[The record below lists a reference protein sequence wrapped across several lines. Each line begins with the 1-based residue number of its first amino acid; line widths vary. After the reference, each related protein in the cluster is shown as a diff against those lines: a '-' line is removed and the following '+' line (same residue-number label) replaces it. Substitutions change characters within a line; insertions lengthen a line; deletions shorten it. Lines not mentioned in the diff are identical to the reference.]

1 MERVY
6 TVPLRRAYNAAH
18 KYRARAAMKALRAFI
33 ARHMKV
39 EENAV
44 RIDVSVNHAIWKRGA
59 RKPPRRIK
67 VVAVK
72 EENVVWVYTPEARR
86 AAEEKRKKEREVKE
100 GTEKESKKKKA
111 AQKKKATKE
120 VAQETREE
128 NVQGKKEEKDAKNA
142 ENNEQ

>member
-6 TVPLRRAYNAAH
+6 TVPLRRAYNATH

-39 EENAV
+39 EEDHV
-44 RIDVSVNHAIWKRGA
+44 KIHESVNHEVWKRGA

-72 EENVVWVYTPEARR
+72 EGDYVWVYTPDARKET
-86 AAEEKRKKEREVKE
+86 AGKEKAREKKEN
-100 GTEKESKKKKA
+100 TEK
-111 AQKKKATKE
+111 KE
-120 VAQETREE
+120 
-128 NVQGKKEEKDAKNA
+128 KKEEEKGGSKDDKAS
-142 ENNEQ
+142 E

>member
-39 EENAV
+39 EEAHV
-44 RIDVSVNHAIWKRGA
+44 KIHESVNHEVWKRGA
-59 RKPPRRIK
+59 RKPPKRIK

-72 EENVVWVYTPEARR
+72 EGEYVWVYTPEARKG
-86 AAEEKRKKEREVKE
+86 AIEEKV
-100 GTEKESKKKKA
+100 
-111 AQKKKATKE
+111 
-120 VAQETREE
+120 VEE
-128 NVQGKKEEKDAKNA
+128 KKEEKEEKKGEETPKKRTRKRKRTKKEEEKRGSTDSEASK
-142 ENNEQ
+142 

>member
-39 EENAV
+39 DESRVKIHE
-44 RIDVSVNHAIWKRGA
+44 SVNHEVWKRGA

-72 EENVVWVYTPEARR
+72 EGDCVWVYTPEARKESV
-86 AAEEKRKKEREVKE
+86 EEKKEAEKE
-100 GTEKESKKKKA
+100 GEGKGGS
-111 AQKKKATKE
+111 
-120 VAQETREE
+120 E
-128 NVQGKKEEKDAKNA
+128 NSQAPE
-142 ENNEQ
+142 

>member
-39 EENAV
+39 EEGNV
-44 RIDVSVNHAIWKRGA
+44 KIHESVNHAVWQRGA

-72 EENVVWVYTPEARR
+72 EGDVVWVYTPEARKAEAEKR
-86 AAEEKRKKEREVKE
+86 EKAEKQEKREEKEQKEEAKE
-100 GTEKESKKKKA
+100 EKKKA
-111 AQKKKATKE
+111 GRKGKRGKRSAKGSKA
-120 VAQETREE
+120 
-128 NVQGKKEEKDAKNA
+128 
-142 ENNEQ
+142 NE

>member
-18 KYRARAAMKALRAFI
+18 KYRARAAMKALREFI

-39 EENAV
+39 EEGNV
-44 RIDVSVNHAIWKRGA
+44 KIHESVNHAVWQRGA

-72 EENVVWVYTPEARR
+72 EGDVVWVYTPEARK
-86 AAEEKRKKEREVKE
+86 AEAK
-100 GTEKESKKKKA
+100 
-111 AQKKKATKE
+111 
-120 VAQETREE
+120 
-128 NVQGKKEEKDAKNA
+128 KKEEKAEKQEKREEKKEQEEAGKEETKEEKKKAGRKGKRGKKSAKSSKA
-142 ENNEQ
+142 NE